1 MSHAN
6 TNRVILIGRLTR
18 DPELRA
24 LPTGNSVCSLRVACN
39 GLRKDGESYQERP
52 NYFDVSVFGGQGEN
66 VERYLRK
73 GSRLAIDGRLEW
85 REWETAEQ
93 HKRQAIAIIADSVE
107 FLDSP
112 GSAQREGQLDG
123 DGELDGPA
131 EERELVGA
139 GAGSGSEGD
148 LVF

>member
-1 MSHAN
+1 MSYAN
-6 TNRVILIGRLTR
+6 TNRVILVGRLTR

-24 LPTGNSVCSLRVACN
+24 LPSGNAVCSLRVACN
-39 GLRKDGESYQERP
+39 GLRKDGDGYQERP

-85 REWETAEQ
+85 REWETAEA
-93 HKRQAIAIIADSVE
+93 KRQSVSIVADSVE

-112 GSAQREGQLDG
+112 GSAQRERI
-123 DGELDGPA
+123 DGEDEPGSEDG
-131 EERELVGA
+131 ELVGA
-139 GAGSGSEGD
+139 GVGGEND